1 MALGTGSVPDRIDKL
16 RDRIG
21 DKLAD
26 GGGRG
31 RGGGRD
37 TSGEHLGDRIVE
49 RLPRP
54 VAAIVRRLRQEDIF
68 LLSAGLAFY
77 ALVAVVPFSMLVLW
91 IVSHIAGSGSV
102 HQVADFLSRRL
113 PPKLPVGDALTRVAD
128 LGGSLGIG
136 ALVALVW
143 PATAYGAG
151 LARAFDRLCP
161 GADEPAKGLRG
172 RALALALVGVMP
184 ALVLVGLVATYAG
197 TSLAD
202 HGFVAGI
209 LGWALAL
216 AVGLL
221 TSGAAAAAI
230 YKLFSPR
237 PVGARGVVQ
246 GGALAGAAISLLSAG
261 YAVFLHFGT
270 DFEHRYA
277 TSGLAA
283 VVLLALWLF
292 LANAVILVGYQVA
305 LEVD

>member
-1 MALGTGSVPDRIDKL
+1 VALGTDSVPDRIDKL

-197 TSLAD
+197 TSLG